1 MTDEGSTLTPRM
13 KHTMRRAGELARGR
27 GHSYVGTEH
36 VILALIEDPNGIA
49 GGVMHRL
56 ACAAAVRDEVIRI
69 LESEGYSKR
78 SPSPSDTARR
88 RVTLPDAD

>member
-13 KHTMRRAGELARGR
+13 KHTMRRAEELALARG
-27 GHSYVGTEH
+27 HDYVDTEH

-56 ACAAAVRDEVIRI
+56 ACGGTVPDEVIRI
-69 LESEGYSKR
+69 LESDGYSRR